1 VLVIRCVE
9 RRRGKPN
16 LSNTLGLPLLAYCN
30 TVLQKGSFI
39 QLYPFS
45 VLEGSLAKRVANFV
59 IQTCAPFDT
68 VRFGS
73 HRSLRTFDSMQY
85 KMILMPLAVSLF
97 I

>member
-1 VLVIRCVE
+1 MR
-9 RRRGKPN
+9 
-16 LSNTLGLPLLAYCN
+16 
-30 TVLQKGSFI
+30 
-39 QLYPFS
+39 
-45 VLEGSLAKRVANFV
+45 
-59 IQTCAPFDT
+59 APFDT